1 MQITSLRIAFPTP
14 RATFAPRSS
23 RLRTLLI
30 LLLALTTSACE
41 VPQGEVSTDD
51 GGPTPIPF
59 QRVGMGTYEGTSDLE
74 TVARTDEQWRRLSD
88 SLSFTR
94 PAQLRGGTL
103 DGAMI
108 LVAGVQAPFGG
119 HALRFVTLEQ
129 DSSGVEATYV
139 LLAPGE
145 ECTSAPAPQQPFF
158 AIKAPRIDAPIRFT
172 RIVEESPCVM
182 N

>member
-1 MQITSLRIAFPTP
+1 MTAGPLRFP
-14 RATFAPRSS
+14 FN
-23 RLRTLLI
+23 
-30 LLLALTTSACE
+30 
-41 VPQGEVSTDD
+41 V
-51 GGPTPIPF
+51 
-59 QRVGMGTYEGTSDLE
+59 
-74 TVARTDEQWRRLSD
+74 SD